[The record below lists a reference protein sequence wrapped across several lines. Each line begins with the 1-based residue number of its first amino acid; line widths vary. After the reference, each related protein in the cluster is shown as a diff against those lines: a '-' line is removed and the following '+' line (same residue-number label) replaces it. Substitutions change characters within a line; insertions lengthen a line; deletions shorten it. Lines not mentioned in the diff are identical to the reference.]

1 MTAKPQ
7 IHEEQT
13 LKETLYRVIFES
25 DTHAGRLF
33 DRILIFIILVSIL
46 VVVLDS
52 VQSISAKFH
61 SILFALEWFFTF
73 IFTIEYLSRLYC
85 APDRRKYAL
94 SFFGIIDLIAF
105 LPTYLA
111 LFFPE
116 LHSLIDVRVLR
127 LLRIF
132 RIFKLTSFL
141 VEYNHL
147 ANALAAS
154 RRKIMVFLSVVL
166 MIVMVMGTLMYVV
179 EGPQNGFTN
188 IPISIYWAI
197 TTMTTVGF
205 GDFSV
210 LEENYA
216 NVEKYIQGICKG
228 EFRSVIV
235 NGPPGVGKSYSVEK
249 YLQQYAQADSY
260 KVAAGHMTPL
270 SLYGN
275 LYKYRNVGDV
285 LVLDDIDSV
294 FEKLEGINL
303 LKAAM
308 DTKPVRQI
316 NWESSSSVV
325 VNLGLPSHFE
335 FKGSIVLIS
344 NIGFVRKK
352 GKMQE
357 HLEALKDR
365 SYSLHISDNTK
376 EELYQQVCFM
386 VIKKNLLREFDID
399 AAQQSKIL
407 DYIGANLDKINK
419 ISLRLAMKLASLMK
433 ANSAEWESMADSGLL
448 SGSLE

>member
-1 MTAKPQ
+1 MQQISNVVAVKPAA
-7 IHEEQT
+7 IP
-13 LKETLYRVIFES
+13 FS
-25 DTHAGRLF
+25 
-33 DRILIFIILVSIL
+33 SIL
-46 VVVLDS
+46 LNGEP
-52 VQSISAKFH
+52 AH
-61 SILFALEWFFTF
+61 
-73 IFTIEYLSRLYC
+73 
-85 APDRRKYAL
+85 
-94 SFFGIIDLIAF
+94 
-105 LPTYLA
+105 
-111 LFFPE
+111 
-116 LHSLIDVRVLR
+116 
-127 LLRIF
+127 
-132 RIFKLTSFL
+132 
-141 VEYNHL
+141 
-147 ANALAAS
+147 
-154 RRKIMVFLSVVL
+154 
-166 MIVMVMGTLMYVV
+166 
-179 EGPQNGFTN
+179 NGFLGV
-188 IPISIYWAI
+188 PD
-197 TTMTTVGF
+197 GF
-205 GDFSV
+205 SAAYQVMDFGV

-249 YLQQYAQADSY
+249 YLQQYAEADTY

-275 LYKYRNVGDV
+275 LYQYRNVGDV

-316 NWESSSSVV
+316 NWESSSAVV

-335 FKGSIVLIS
+335 FKGSVVLIS

-365 SYSLHISDNTK
+365 SYSLHISSNTK

-399 AAQQSKIL
+399 AEQQSKIL
-407 DYIGANLDKINK
+407 DYIGMNLDKINK

-433 ANSAEWESMADSGLL
+433 ANPTEWESMADSGLL

>member
-1 MTAKPQ
+1 MLFGGYMQQ
-7 IHEEQT
+7 INN
-13 LKETLYRVIFES
+13 
-25 DTHAGRLF
+25 
-33 DRILIFIILVSIL
+33 
-46 VVVLDS
+46 VVPVNNA
-52 VQSISAKFH
+52 SIS
-61 SILFALEWFFTF
+61 
-73 IFTIEYLSRLYC
+73 
-85 APDRRKYAL
+85 
-94 SFFGIIDLIAF
+94 
-105 LPTYLA
+105 
-111 LFFPE
+111 
-116 LHSLIDVRVLR
+116 
-127 LLRIF
+127 
-132 RIFKLTSFL
+132 
-141 VEYNHL
+141 L
-147 ANALAAS
+147 ANDQLAHN
-154 RRKIMVFLSVVL
+154 SVD
-166 MIVMVMGTLMYVV
+166 GVV
-179 EGPQNGFTN
+179 SADFSAAYQ
-188 IPISIYWAI
+188 A
-197 TTMTTVGF
+197 M
-205 GDFSV
+205 DFSV

-249 YLQQYAQADSY
+249 YLQQYAAADSY

-303 LKAAM
+303 LKAGM
-308 DTKPVRQI
+308 DTKPVRHI

-386 VIKKNLLREFDID
+386 VIKKNLLREFDIG
-399 AAQQSKIL
+399 AAEQSKIL
-407 DYIGANLDKINK
+407 DYIGTNLDKINK